1 MRARTRRLMEPIS
14 PELCLVDPVLARR
27 ARELLSPLED
37 VEPALSPAPAAAL
50 RVEAAPRGR
59 LTRLGV
65 WLLVPSVVLN
75 AALLWPRSDSSPVVA
90 ASPALPAARPPAKHP
105 AAPKPRTGGVL
116 GAKTKPRRAVDPPVT
131 VPRAQSR
138 RLSWPATPSATSY
151 DLVLWRGHRRVA
163 DLWPKKPGIDVA
175 KVACGAGRRLKKG
188 RYLWFAYPV
197 VGSHRYGKLARWGA
211 VDIDPKTCPRT

>member
-1 MRARTRRLMEPIS
+1 MEPIS
-14 PELCLVDPVLARR
+14 PELCLVDPVLARH
-27 ARELLSPLED
+27 ARKLLPPLED
-37 VEPALSPAPAAAL
+37 VEPTRSPAPAAAL
-50 RVEAAPRGR
+50 RVAASRGR
-59 LTRLGV
+59 VTRLGA

-75 AALLWPRSDSSPVVA
+75 LALLWPRSDSAPVVA
-90 ASPALPAARPPAKHP
+90 SSPPPLAARPPAKHP

-116 GAKTKPRRAVDPPVT
+116 AAKTKPRRMPKAPAAAPPVQT
-131 VPRAQSR
+131 R
-138 RLSWPATPSATSY
+138 RLSWPATPSATAY